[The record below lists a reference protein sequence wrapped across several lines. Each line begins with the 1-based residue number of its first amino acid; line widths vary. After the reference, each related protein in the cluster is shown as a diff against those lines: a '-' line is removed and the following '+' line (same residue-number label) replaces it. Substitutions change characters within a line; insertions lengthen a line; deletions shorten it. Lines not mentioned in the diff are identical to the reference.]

1 MNRFKFLG
9 IVLWLLGVPGIAVSL
24 FARVPE
30 QKTPLVEIAIP
41 ADSLQIGY
49 LANVNAVYENCLCG
63 ENPLGGLDRVAS
75 LLRQW
80 RKKNPHLQVWDGG
93 DFFNAY
99 PYPELNRL
107 IIRLY
112 RLMNVNLVV
121 LGDQEL
127 QQGNASFFPLM
138 GKSLPLL
145 LDSNVKL
152 KNVPIVRKVLLKLK
166 HHRVVVMSYVDESS
180 FLWEKAAEAVE
191 LSDRLFG
198 SVWEHI
204 PHADFKVL
212 IFHGDYSRLAP
223 FLRRFSAFDLVL
235 LGHEQKAFVKRNTRP
250 VILAPGADSER
261 IWKISL
267 TWPKQKARPVVT
279 LKQTEVTLKVTPLK
293 EARRLIE
300 KSNVAH

>member
-1 MNRFKFLG
+1 MNRFK
-9 IVLWLLGVPGIAVSL
+9 LLGLVLFLLGGASVTVPQA
-24 FARVPE
+24 PE
-30 QKTPLVEIAIP
+30 QKAPVVRIAIP

-63 ENPLGGLDRVAS
+63 ENPLGGLDRIAN
-75 LLRQW
+75 LLQQW
-80 RKKNPHLQVWDGG
+80 RKKNPYLQVWDGG
-93 DFFNAY
+93 DFLNAY

-138 GKSLPLL
+138 GKALPLL
-145 LDSNVKL
+145 LNSNVKL
-152 KNVPIVRKVLLKLK
+152 KNMPLARKAIFKLR

-180 FLWEKAAEAVE
+180 FLWEKAASGVGF
-191 LSDRLFG
+191 SDRLFG
-198 SVWEHI
+198 SVWAGI
-204 PHADFKVL
+204 PRADFKIL
-212 IFHGDYSRLAP
+212 IFHGEYSRLAP
-223 FLRRFSAFDLVL
+223 FLKRFPVFDLVL
-235 LGHEQKAFVKRNTRP
+235 LAHEQKVFVNRNTRP
-250 VILAPGADSER
+250 MVLAPGSDSER

-267 TWPKQKARPVVT
+267 RWTKQKARPVVT
-279 LKQTEVTLKVTPLK
+279 LRQTKVTLKVQPLK

-300 KSNVAH
+300 ESNLGH